1 MTKTKKT
8 VLVFGVLALLLAASM
23 LFLYLLGGLRVS
35 AEELSKT
42 YKRKVEP
49 ASYTDAF
56 KTNAAE
62 FSFALYRAS
71 MAQGGENSLLSPLS
85 ALYVLGMLSMGAEG
99 ETLAQIEQ
107 AVGMDK
113 DALAACLFALE
124 VSLESTK
131 SGGIH
136 LENSIWIRDTFK
148 NSVKTAFL
156 QSNADYFGAQI
167 YAAPFDATTV
177 RDVNRWVEYYT
188 DGMIDKILEEAPD
201 PLSVMYLINTLA
213 LDFKWDTAYKKQDI
227 ISSLPFHS
235 ASGEVQN
242 ATGLASSESIYLS
255 AENLQGI
262 AKPYANGDFYFVA
275 LLPEEGTS
283 PEALLSSL
291 NGASWNALWNGKR
304 NQTVE
309 VTLPEFTY
317 DKEMQL
323 NEAFGKLGIVDLFD
337 SQKANLSALAESPL
351 YCSFIKQK
359 TFIGV
364 SREGTKAAAVTVGA
378 VKCMSAAP
386 GMTLV
391 FDRPFAYAIVDAQSG
406 LPLFLGAVNS
416 IH

>member
-8 VLVFGVLALLLAASM
+8 VLASGIIALILAASM

-35 AEELSKT
+35 AEELSKS
-42 YKRKVEP
+42 YKREMEP
-49 ASYTDAF
+49 TSYTDAF

-62 FSFALYRAS
+62 FSFALYRAA
-71 MAQGGENSLLSPLS
+71 MAQNGENSLLSPLS
-85 ALYVLGMLSMGAEG
+85 ALYVLGMLSMGADG
-99 ETLAQIEQ
+99 ETLTQIEQ

-113 DALAACLFALE
+113 DALASCLAALE
-124 VSLESTK
+124 VSLEGSK

-148 NSVKTAFL
+148 NSVKAAFL

-213 LDFKWDTAYKKQDI
+213 LDFKWDTAYKKNDI
-227 ISSLPFHS
+227 ISLPFHS
-235 ASGEVQN
+235 TLGEVQN
-242 ATGLASSESIYLS
+242 ATGLVSSESVYLS

-317 DKEMQL
+317 DREMQL
-323 NEAFGKLGIVDLFD
+323 NEALGKLGILDLFD
-337 SQKANLSALAESPL
+337 SQKANLSNLSESPL
-351 YCSFIKQK
+351 HCSFIKQK
-359 TFIGV
+359 TLIDV

-386 GMTLV
+386 GMALV

>member
-8 VLVFGVLALLLAASM
+8 VLASGALALLLAASM

-35 AEELSKT
+35 AEELSKS
-42 YKRKVEP
+42 YKREIEP
-49 ASYTDAF
+49 TSYTDAF

-62 FSFALYRAS
+62 FSFALYRAA
-71 MAQGGENSLLSPLS
+71 MAQNGENSLLSPLS
-85 ALYVLGMLSMGAEG
+85 ALYVLGMLSMGADG

-113 DALAACLFALE
+113 DALASCLAALE
-124 VSLESTK
+124 VSLEGSK

-148 NSVKTAFL
+148 NSVKVAFL

-213 LDFKWDTAYKKQDI
+213 LDFKWDTAYKKNDI
-227 ISSLPFHS
+227 ISLPFHS
-235 ASGEVQN
+235 ALGAVQN
-242 ATGLASSESIYLS
+242 ATGLVSSESIYLS

-317 DKEMQL
+317 DREMQL
-323 NEAFGKLGIVDLFD
+323 NEALGKLGILDLFD
-337 SQKANLSALAESPL
+337 SQKANLSNLAESPL
-351 YCSFIKQK
+351 HCSFIKQK
-359 TFIGV
+359 TLIDV
-364 SREGTKAAAVTVGA
+364 SREGTKTAAVTVGA

-386 GMTLV
+386 GMALV

>member
-8 VLVFGVLALLLAASM
+8 VLASGIIALILAASM
-23 LFLYLLGGLRVS
+23 LFLYLLGGLCVS
-35 AEELSKT
+35 AEELSKS
-42 YKRKVEP
+42 YKREIEP
-49 ASYTDAF
+49 TSYTAAF

-62 FSFALYRAS
+62 FSFALYRAA
-71 MAQGGENSLLSPLS
+71 MAQNSENSLLSPRS
-85 ALYVLGMLSMGAEG
+85 ALYVLGMLSMGADG
-99 ETLAQIEQ
+99 ETLTQIEQ

-113 DALAACLFALE
+113 DALASCLAALE
-124 VSLESTK
+124 VSLEGSK

-148 NSVKTAFL
+148 NSVKAAFL

-213 LDFKWDTAYKKQDI
+213 LDFKWDTAYKKNDI
-227 ISSLPFHS
+227 ISLPFHS
-235 ASGEVQN
+235 ALGEVQN
-242 ATGLASSESIYLS
+242 ATGLVSSESIYLS
-255 AENLQGI
+255 AESLQGI
-262 AKPYANGDFYFVA
+262 AKPYAKGDFYFVA

-317 DKEMQL
+317 DREMQL
-323 NEAFGKLGIVDLFD
+323 NEALGKLGILDLFD
-337 SQKANLSALAESPL
+337 SQKANLSNLAESPL

-359 TFIGV
+359 TFIDV

-386 GMTLV
+386 GTTLV

-416 IH
+416 IR

>member
-8 VLVFGVLALLLAASM
+8 VLASGALALLLAASM

-35 AEELSKT
+35 AEELSKS
-42 YKRKVEP
+42 YKREIEP
-49 ASYTDAF
+49 TSYTDAF

-62 FSFALYRAS
+62 FSFALYRAA
-71 MAQGGENSLLSPLS
+71 MAQNGENSLLSPLS
-85 ALYVLGMLSMGAEG
+85 ALYVLGMLSMGADG

-113 DALAACLFALE
+113 DALASCLAALE
-124 VSLESTK
+124 VSLEGSK

-148 NSVKTAFL
+148 NSVKVAFL

-213 LDFKWDTAYKKQDI
+213 LDFKWDTAYKKNDI
-227 ISSLPFHS
+227 ISLPFHS
-235 ASGEVQN
+235 ALGAVQN
-242 ATGLASSESIYLS
+242 ATGLVSSESIYLS

-317 DKEMQL
+317 DREMQL
-323 NEAFGKLGIVDLFD
+323 NEALGKLGILDLFD
-337 SQKANLSALAESPL
+337 SQKANLSNLAESPL
-351 YCSFIKQK
+351 HCSFIKQK
-359 TFIGV
+359 TLIDV

-386 GMTLV
+386 GMALV